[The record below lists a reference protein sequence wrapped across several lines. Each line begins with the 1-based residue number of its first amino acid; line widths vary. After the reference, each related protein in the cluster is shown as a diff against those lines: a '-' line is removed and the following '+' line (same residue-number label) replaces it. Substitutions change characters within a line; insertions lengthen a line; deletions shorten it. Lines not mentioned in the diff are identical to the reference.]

1 MPCCCKGLLRR
12 KMVLSDRLEKIIEAV
27 PRCKS
32 VADIGCDHGY
42 VSMELIRRG
51 KADHAVAADVNE
63 GPLSRAKKNIEDAGL
78 SDRIEIVLSD
88 GLLNISVTECIVISG
103 MGGRL
108 MRDILNFTPTTS
120 GAYEKNTSSCSL
132 SDCRCLILSPQSEP
146 EILRSFIQEDL
157 GFYIRDE
164 SMVKDMGK
172 YYVIISAQNPK
183 YMEAELYTGDRY
195 IEDED
200 FIYGKRLIQKRDTV
214 FLEYLRDR
222 LKKDKMIL
230 LELEKNGQSE
240 VSSERKKEILGRD
253 EFIEKIL

>member
-1 MPCCCKGLLRR
+1 
-12 KMVLSDRLEKIIEAV
+12 
-27 PRCKS
+27 
-32 VADIGCDHGY
+32 
-42 VSMELIRRG
+42 
-51 KADHAVAADVNE
+51 
-63 GPLSRAKKNIEDAGL
+63 
-78 SDRIEIVLSD
+78 
-88 GLLNISVTECIVISG
+88 
-103 MGGRL
+103 

-120 GAYEKNTSSCSL
+120 GQSEKKPSSCSL

-172 YYVIISAQNPK
+172 YYVIITAQNPK
-183 YMEAELYTGDRY
+183 YMEAELYSNDRY

-200 FIYGKRLIQKRDTV
+200 FIYGKRLIQKRDPV
-214 FLEYLRDR
+214 FLEYLMDR

-230 LELEKNGQSE
+230 SKLEKNGQSG